1 MLLLCPRETSD
12 PRLCRITLDDE
23 VVGLGWLLTL
33 DHAVQDGEA
42 KLVHLSALG
51 FDSIVERT
59 MAQLLRNQALC
70 TRSDPRLHV
79 LSRQAGGLAHVG
91 YTPQHRSGRGVL

>member
-23 VVGLGWLLTL
+23 VVGLGWILTL
-33 DHAVQDGEA
+33 DHAVQAGEA
-42 KLVHLSALG
+42 KLVNLSALG
-51 FDSIVERT
+51 FNSIVERT
-59 MAQLLRNQALC
+59 MAQFLRNQVLC

-79 LSRQAGGLAHVG
+79 PSRQAEGLAQMS
-91 YTPQHRSGRGVL
+91 TPRNAMWA